1 MEPQQGSIMKAI
13 LNQTDFNTFCE
24 KIDTLKSKDY
34 TLEFDYDLIDS
45 MYHVMIKGDHDINKL
60 DELTE

>member
-1 MEPQQGSIMKAI
+1 MKAI

>member
-1 MEPQQGSIMKAI
+1 MKAV
-13 LNQTDFNTFCE
+13 LNQADFNTLCE
-24 KIDTLKSKDY
+24 KVDILKSKDY

-45 MYHVMIKGDHDINKL
+45 KYHVSIKGDHDINKL